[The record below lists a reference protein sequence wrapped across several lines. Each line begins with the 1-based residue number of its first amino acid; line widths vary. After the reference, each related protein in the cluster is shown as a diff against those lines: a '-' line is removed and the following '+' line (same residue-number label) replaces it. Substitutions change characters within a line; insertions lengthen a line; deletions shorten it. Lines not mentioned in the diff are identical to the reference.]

1 MSAAVHDEPAG
12 GKKMINPN
20 ELLQKGDG
28 LLIIDV
34 QIDFCPGGKLPVA
47 QGDRIV
53 PVINQWV
60 HAARSSGIP
69 VYASRDWHPV
79 RHISFEE
86 RGGQWPPHCL
96 QDSDG
101 ARFHPDL
108 YLPQDTL
115 IITKGVR
122 LDHDQNS
129 AFDETGLGFQLQHD
143 QVKRVWVAGLA
154 LDVCVLKTVEDARR
168 SGFSINLIK
177 SATRAITDESG
188 RRAVEQMTRIGAG
201 IFEKS

>member
-1 MSAAVHDEPAG
+1 
-12 GKKMINPN
+12 MINPKD
-20 ELLQKGDG
+20 LLQKGDG

-53 PVINQWV
+53 PVINQWID
-60 HAARSSGIP
+60 AARSADIP

-96 QDSDG
+96 QDTDG
-101 ARFHPDL
+101 ARFHSDL
-108 YLPQDTL
+108 YLPEDTL

-129 AFDETGLGFQLQHD
+129 AFDETGLYFQLGHD
-143 QVKRVWVAGLA
+143 QVKRIWVAGLA

-168 SGFSINLIK
+168 AGFSVNLIR
-177 SATRAITDESG
+177 SATRPITDESG
-188 RRAVEQMTRIGAG
+188 RRAVEQMTRIGTG
-201 IFEKS
+201 IFEEA

>member
-1 MSAAVHDEPAG
+1 
-12 GKKMINPN
+12 MINPN

-47 QGDRIV
+47 QGDRII

-60 HAARSSGIP
+60 HAARSSGIL

-108 YLPQDTL
+108 YLPHDTL

-129 AFDETGLGFQLQHD
+129 AFDETGLGFQLEHD
-143 QVKRVWVAGLA
+143 QVKRLWVAGLA
-154 LDVCVLKTVEDARR
+154 LDVCVLRTVEDARR

-177 SATRAITDESG
+177 SATRPITDESG

-201 IFEKS
+201 IFEEA